1 MAFLLMVFF
10 SLIPLTTFMIL
21 FRLKH
26 QRITYP
32 LAFFYF
38 AISMWQM
45 SIAVLY
51 GEGWLDPSVIEVL
64 FRFFRMGTIIFTPLL
79 FYMVYQLLFFEE
91 LKLAERKKQMLQKV
105 INRFSYTGM
114 LVWSIGIYLI
124 SWTRFGIV
132 DFDRH
137 SIAPFNEE
145 FYYPVPGMLGWTF
158 SIHILILIVIALLA
172 IYLTFKIVD
181 KHQRTF
187 LLVFF
192 ISLLLAYLFGAINLS
207 SKSPL
212 FQAILA
218 LIILVM
224 GIFTAYVKMIYNKM
238 EEVNGQLLIQQ
249 LFLRKVIDVNPN
261 FIYAKDQFGRFTMVN
276 SALAAVYGV
285 PSEQMLGKREEDF
298 YTDLTKAEQM
308 TQKDMALLQK
318 NEAMLNKKK
327 YVHMPDNQTY
337 TLQITKKPI
346 FFSAGHKELLCVA
359 TDVTEMEQKE
369 EYIRKTEKMNIVGQL
384 AAGVAHEIRNPLTS
398 LKGFIQLID
407 QEYSIDSKYTK
418 IMLDELERIEFV
430 SSELLVLA
438 KPEVKVKKRISIGH
452 LIENVVELLN
462 MQAITKAITIK
473 TKPLAEG
480 MYVEGNANQLKQVF
494 INVLKNAIEAS
505 AKNSV
510 ITIRHER
517 TEDKLA
523 IFITDQGTGI
533 SKDRLEKI
541 GEPFYTNKEK
551 GTGLGLMVSM
561 RIMKEHSGDITFD
574 SEEGQGTTVTIF
586 LPVEEMGKREK
597 HGEQP

>member
-51 GEGWLDPSVIEVL
+51 GEGWLEPSVIEVL

-105 INRFSYTGM
+105 INRSSYIGM

-124 SWTRFGIV
+124 SWTRFGIA

-158 SIHILILIVIALLA
+158 SIHILILTAITLLA

-192 ISLLLAYLFGAINLS
+192 VSLLLAYSFGVINLS

-298 YTDLTKAEQM
+298 YTDLAKAEHM
-308 TQKDMALLQK
+308 TQEDLALLQK
-318 NEAMLNKKK
+318 DEAMLNQKKHM
-327 YVHMPDNQTY
+327 HMPDNQTY

-359 TDVTEMEQKE
+359 TDVTEMERKE

-438 KPEVKVKKRISIGH
+438 KPEVTVKKRIPISH

-462 MQAITKAITIK
+462 MQAATKAITIK
-473 TKPLAEG
+473 MKPLTEDI
-480 MYVEGNANQLKQVF
+480 YVEGNANQLKQVF
-494 INVLKNAIEAS
+494 INVLKNAVEAS

-510 ITIRHER
+510 IIIRHER
-517 TEDKLA
+517 IEDKLA
-523 IFITDQGTGI
+523 IFITDRGTGI

-561 RIMKEHSGDITFD
+561 RIMKEHNGDITFD
-574 SEEGQGTTVTIF
+574 SEEGQGTTVTVF
-586 LPVEEMGKREK
+586 LPIE
-597 HGEQP
+597 

>member
-51 GEGWLDPSVIEVL
+51 GEGWLEPSVIEGL

-105 INRFSYTGM
+105 INRSSYIVM

-124 SWTRFGIV
+124 SWTRFGIA

-145 FYYPVPGMLGWTF
+145 FYYPVSGMLGWTF
-158 SIHILILIVIALLA
+158 SIHILILIPLALLA

-192 ISLLLAYLFGAINLS
+192 VSLLLAYSFGAINLS

-285 PSEQMLGKREEDF
+285 SSEQMLGKREEDF
-298 YTDLTKAEQM
+298 YTDSVKAEHM
-308 TQKDMALLQK
+308 TQEDLALLQK
-318 NEAMLNKKK
+318 DEAMLNEKK

-337 TLQITKKPI
+337 TLQVTKKPI

-359 TDVTEMEQKE
+359 TDVTAMERNE

-407 QEYSIDSKYTK
+407 QEYSIAPKYTK
-418 IMLDELERIEFV
+418 IMLDELDRIEFV

-473 TKPLAEG
+473 MKPLAEDI
-480 MYVEGNANQLKQVF
+480 YVEGNANQLKQVF

-510 ITIRHER
+510 ITIRHKR
-517 TEDKLA
+517 TENKLA
-523 IFITDQGTGI
+523 IFITDRGRGI

-551 GTGLGLMVSM
+551 GTGLGLVVSM

-574 SEEGQGTTVTIF
+574 SEEGQGTTVTVF
-586 LPVEEMGKREK
+586 LPVEEMEKREK
-597 HGEQP
+597 HGE

>member
-51 GEGWLDPSVIEVL
+51 GEGWLEPSVIEGL
-64 FRFFRMGTIIFTPLL
+64 FRFFRVGTIIFTPLL

-105 INRFSYTGM
+105 INRSSYIVM

-124 SWTRFGIV
+124 SWTRFGIA

-145 FYYPVPGMLGWTF
+145 FYYPVSGMLGWTF
-158 SIHILILIVIALLA
+158 SIHILILIPLALLA

-192 ISLLLAYLFGAINLS
+192 VSLLLAYSFGAINLS

-285 PSEQMLGKREEDF
+285 SSEQMLGKREEDF
-298 YTDLTKAEQM
+298 YTDSVKAEHM
-308 TQKDMALLQK
+308 TQEDLALLQK
-318 NEAMLNKKK
+318 DEAMLNEKK

-337 TLQITKKPI
+337 TLQVTKKPI

-359 TDVTEMEQKE
+359 TDVTAMERNE

-407 QEYSIDSKYTK
+407 QEYSIAPKYTK
-418 IMLDELERIEFV
+418 IMLDELDRIEFV

-473 TKPLAEG
+473 MKPLAEDI
-480 MYVEGNANQLKQVF
+480 YVEGNANQLKQVF

-510 ITIRHER
+510 ITIRHKR
-517 TEDKLA
+517 TENKLA
-523 IFITDQGTGI
+523 IFITDRGRGI

-551 GTGLGLMVSM
+551 GTGLGLVVSM

-574 SEEGQGTTVTIF
+574 SEEGQGTTVTVF
-586 LPVEEMGKREK
+586 LPVEEMEKREK
-597 HGEQP
+597 HGE

>member
-51 GEGWLDPSVIEVL
+51 GEGWLEPSVIEGL
-64 FRFFRMGTIIFTPLL
+64 FRFFRVGTIIFTPLL

-105 INRFSYTGM
+105 INRSSYIVM

-124 SWTRFGIV
+124 SWTRFGIA

-145 FYYPVPGMLGWTF
+145 FYYPISGMLGWTF
-158 SIHILILIVIALLA
+158 SIHILILIPLALLA

-192 ISLLLAYLFGAINLS
+192 VSLLLAYSFGAINLS

-285 PSEQMLGKREEDF
+285 SSEQMLGKREEDF
-298 YTDLTKAEQM
+298 YTDSVKAEHM
-308 TQKDMALLQK
+308 TQEDLALLQK
-318 NEAMLNKKK
+318 DEAMLNEKK

-337 TLQITKKPI
+337 TLQVTKKPI

-359 TDVTEMEQKE
+359 TDVTAMERNE

-407 QEYSIDSKYTK
+407 QEYSIAPKYTK
-418 IMLDELERIEFV
+418 IMLDELDRIEFV

-473 TKPLAEG
+473 MKPLAEDI
-480 MYVEGNANQLKQVF
+480 YVEGNANQLKQVF

-510 ITIRHER
+510 ITIRHKR
-517 TEDKLA
+517 TENKLA
-523 IFITDQGTGI
+523 IFITDRGRGI

-551 GTGLGLMVSM
+551 GTGLGLVVSM

-574 SEEGQGTTVTIF
+574 SEEGQGTTVTVF
-586 LPVEEMGKREK
+586 LPVEEMEK
-597 HGEQP
+597 SL